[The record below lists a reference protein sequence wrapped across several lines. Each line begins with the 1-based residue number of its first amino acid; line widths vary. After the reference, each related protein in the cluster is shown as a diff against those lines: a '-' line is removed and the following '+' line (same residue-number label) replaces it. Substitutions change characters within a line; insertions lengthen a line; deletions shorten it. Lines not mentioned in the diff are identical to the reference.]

1 MAVFL
6 IARLINILADLIIL
20 LIIVEVSLSYF
31 LSPYH
36 PIRHALE
43 RIVEPM
49 LAPLRRVIPLVGMI
63 DFSPLVLIILVQI
76 VSYALIN
83 LLNAFVR

>member
-1 MAVFL
+1 MIIL
-6 IARLINILADLIIL
+6 LLGRLINILANIIVL
-20 LIIVEVSLSYF
+20 LVIVEVALGYF

-36 PIRHALE
+36 PVRHALE

-49 LAPLRRVIPLVGMI
+49 LAPIRRVVPLVGML
-63 DFSPLVLIILVQI
+63 DLSPLVLIILVEI

-83 LLNAFVR
+83 LLNVFVR